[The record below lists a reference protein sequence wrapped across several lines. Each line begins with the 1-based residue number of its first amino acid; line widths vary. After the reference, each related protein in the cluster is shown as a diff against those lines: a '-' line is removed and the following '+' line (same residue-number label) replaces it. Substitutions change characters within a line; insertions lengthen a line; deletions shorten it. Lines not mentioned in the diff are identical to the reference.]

1 MKRLNITIPEDLA
14 QKITIFPNKSH
25 FIAEAIKD
33 RLKEIEKERLN
44 RLLSE
49 GYRRTRQEDKKIDKE
64 WEGITLE
71 GWQ

>member
-14 QKITIFPNKSH
+14 QKIAIFPNKSR
-25 FIAEAIKD
+25 FIAEAIKE
-33 RLKEIEKERLN
+33 RLKRTEKERLN

-49 GYRRTRQEDKKIDKE
+49 GYRKTRQEDKEINKE

-71 GWQ
+71 GW